1 MLNQFVYCPRLAYL
15 QWVQSEWQD
24 NEFTADGQWVHRRV
38 DRSEGWLPQ
47 PEEMQELPFRSRSVS
62 LSAPVLGLSTRLDL
76 LDAEAE
82 EAIPVE
88 YKRGRAP
95 EDGSAAHPSDL
106 VQLLAQALV
115 LQELGWKVERG
126 FFYYA
131 ESRERVELVFSPQQ
145 LAWAQEVVGKARQA
159 LSGSHPPPPLVADS
173 KCVHCS
179 LAPICLPD
187 EVHLLTSNG
196 PDGPVRQLLAPT
208 DDALPLYLHT
218 PGLSVGIAGELLEV
232 REKGKTIATS
242 RWIDTSQLVLFGNIQ
257 VSTQAVRELAQRG
270 VPICYFSGGGWFSAM
285 TQGLGHK
292 NVELRQAQFRA
303 AFSPEVCLALAQR
316 LVSAKIMNARTLLRR
331 NARGLD
337 PAPLRELKRLTAAAE
352 AAPSLP
358 TLLGLEGMASRIY
371 FQSFSEMLKNERF
384 LRAGGFDSSTRNRR
398 PPKDPLNALLSFV
411 YALLVKELTVTAA
424 AIGFDPHQG
433 FYHQPRYG
441 KPALAL
447 DLMEEFRALIADST
461 VISVIN
467 NQVVDARDFQ
477 RVGDGV
483 SMTVAARR
491 RVTEAFER
499 RLQEQATHPWF
510 GYRLS
515 YRRIL
520 YVQTRLLAR
529 FLLGEIE
536 VFPPFLTR

>member
-62 LSAPVLGLSTRLDL
+62 LSAPTLGLSTRLDL

-95 EDGSAAHPSDL
+95 EDGSPAHPSDL

-115 LQELGWKVERG
+115 LQELGWRVERG

-131 ESRERVELVFSPQQ
+131 ESRERVELVFSPEQ
-145 LAWAQEVVGKARQA
+145 LAWAQDVVGNARQA
-159 LSGSHPPPPLVADS
+159 LSGHHPPPPLVADS

-196 PDGPVRQLLAPT
+196 PAGPVRQLLAPV

-218 PGLSVGIAGELLEV
+218 PGLSVGISGELLEI

-285 TQGLGHK
+285 TQGLGNK

-303 AFSPEVCLALAQR
+303 AFSPETCLKLAQR

-384 LRAGGFDSSTRNRR
+384 LRAGGFNSSTRNRR

-467 NQVVDARDFQ
+467 NQVVEARDFQ
-477 RVGDGV
+477 RLGDGV

-536 VFPPFLTR
+536 DFPPFLTR